1 VTFSPNTAVDGRAEY
16 STDNG
21 STFTGWKY
29 LSVDD
34 RNDTDLQ
41 FFLVLSNPSVVTT
54 YVDALATTEGRAQ
67 IFTSPQQA
75 PRETRLN
82 FAAVAVGS
90 PASSTRSTRE
100 TRTTFVNEV
109 TSAIGVAA
117 SVQQYTAADPTSKV
131 HDVEA
136 AVQAVGVVDV
146 RPGRRLTL
154 KATTVGSVTVIQTVT
169 QITPPRN
176 TLIDA
181 PRVSMVGV
189 PIETRLVTRHEPNTL
204 QFPPILATARGNV
217 TVNQRVAT
225 TTQITVFATGIGLAS
240 MTLKATDTTALVVGA
255 SATGTPLV
263 TPVFIHPPT
272 LVLQTTTALIGRGVP
287 SVFLKAV
294 TTTRRTELV
303 QAVGV
308 VTVTPLVRLAELP
321 TTTQLNAR
329 AVAVGSAHT
338 VQTRLTNIPPGLDPE
353 RTWPPRSRRWWN
365 KRSWWLGG

>member
-21 STFTGWKY
+21 SSFTGWKY
-29 LSVDD
+29 LSSDNRD
-34 RNDTDLQ
+34 DTDLQ
-41 FFLVLSNPSVVTT
+41 FFFVLSNPSVVTT
-54 YVDALATTEGRAQ
+54 YVDAAATTEGRAQ
-67 IFTSPQQA
+67 AFTSPQQA
-75 PRETRLN
+75 PREARLA
-82 FAAVAVGS
+82 FAVAAIGS
-90 PASSTRSTRE
+90 PAFTTKSERAA
-100 TRTTFVNEV
+100 RTTFVNEV
-109 TSAIGVAA
+109 IAAVGVAA
-117 SVQQYTAADPTSKV
+117 SVQQYTAADPTAKA
-131 HDVEA
+131 HAILA
-136 AVQAVGVVDV
+136 AAQAIGVADTT
-146 RPGRRLTL
+146 PGRRLTMR
-154 KATTVGSVTVIQTVT
+154 ATAVGAVTLIQTVT

-189 PIETRLVTRHEPNTL
+189 PLETRLVTRHEPNTL

-240 MTLKATDTTALVVGA
+240 MTLKATDTTALVVSA
-255 SATGTPLV
+255 AATGTPLV